1 MQDTRSTR
9 LVYRSPFYRGVPI
22 SSSTFPL
29 WNPMQL
35 SGACCRHFSNSPNYG
50 GPSGNLPGY
59 LSLALVLLGLDWGF
73 VSDWIVAPASVGW
86 FLSDGFSGFVWA
98 GLAWDRLDWLGI
110 GGSCGAHKSAF
121 WFPAARVACAC
132 RCLFGH
138 VFTLSEEAI
147 NFVEKHAN
155 IYISYLLL
163 EGIASLREVI
173 TVE

>member
-1 MQDTRSTR
+1 
-9 LVYRSPFYRGVPI
+9 VVF
-22 SSSTFPL
+22 
-29 WNPMQL
+29 
-35 SGACCRHFSNSPNYG
+35 
-50 GPSGNLPGY
+50 
-59 LSLALVLLGLDWGF
+59 
-73 VSDWIVAPASVGW
+73 VGW
-86 FLSDGFSGFVWA
+86 VLWA
-98 GLAWDRLDWLGI
+98 CWLGI
-110 GGSCGAHKSAF
+110 GWIGLGWGSCGAHKSAF